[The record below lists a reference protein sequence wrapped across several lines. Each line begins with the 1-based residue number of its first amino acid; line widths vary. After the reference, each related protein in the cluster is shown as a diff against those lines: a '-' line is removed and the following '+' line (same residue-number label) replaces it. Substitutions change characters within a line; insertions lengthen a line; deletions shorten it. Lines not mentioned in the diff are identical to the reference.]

1 LVASVSLP
9 VIRVPALSV
18 EEGSNVDRSSK
29 LRFPK
34 HRRTGQLIAVTSL
47 AGLLIGGSTTVNQ
60 AAAADNVVRADKS
73 VARSCFASLLP
84 QGTTGTDR
92 RDVTATV
99 DGLVQARL
107 APKPGSDGDW
117 DLAVFDQATGK
128 IVAASA
134 ALRSYELAESFV
146 KKDQKLVVQA
156 CRYAGSA
163 RNAVLG
169 VDFLALTPAGTPTA
183 TPAPVQRAEM
193 VRVNTPTK
201 KEKDQ
206 LLASGLDV
214 TEKAD
219 ATGVEVVLAGDEDRK
234 TLASTGL
241 TSTVVTADLSAKA
254 VANAK
259 ADAEYAAKA
268 PASVL
273 PSGRTSY
280 RHLYDYEFELKE
292 LARKSPDLV
301 KAFTLPNRT
310 LEGRDV
316 VGVEIATNV
325 ADITDGKPVNFT
337 MGVHHAREWPAGE
350 HAMEWAVE
358 LAKGYRDNAEI
369 RGLVGKTRNIIVPI
383 VNPDGF
389 SISREAEP
397 KGDFSRF
404 DYEMKRKN
412 CNASDSPAAFATGV
426 CKANPGGRERGTDP
440 NRNYAGFW
448 GGAGA
453 STNWRNDTFRGAGP
467 FSEPETQNIRSIVS
481 SRQVTNLITLHT
493 YSNLVLRVPGVADVR
508 PPLDEPAY
516 KALGDKMA
524 SHNGYTSQPAWA
536 LYDTTG
542 STEDWS
548 YFATGGWGFTFEIGG
563 TEFHPT
569 FESGVIAE
577 YAGLAPAPGAGKG
590 GNRQA
595 FVDMLANAADPAA
608 HSTLVGSAPKGYE
621 LKLHK
626 TFQTPTS
633 PVVQPDGSVKPPIY
647 VTDTLDS
654 KLSSTGGRF
663 SWSVNPSTR
672 PYVAGRYGRVPQGP
686 AQQPAALVN
695 PAGVPAINTDYP
707 IDNVNV
713 ETAAFH
719 VDGLPAV
726 DNGKFTVAIDWAS
739 PDTDWDVYVF
749 DSAGV
754 MVSSSAN
761 GGTTSERATL
771 FDPPSGDYTAVFVNY
786 AQADPATADDWAGRV
801 EFASPVPPTYG
812 PKEAYQLT
820 CTSPKGKIVGLTDVY
835 AERGQTVDVGEVC
848 TRSAGAAKDR
858 NTR

>member
-1 LVASVSLP
+1 MVRVSGPVGPVADRGVEKGANVGRSP
-9 VIRVPALSV
+9 RQKRV
-18 EEGSNVDRSSK
+18 
-29 LRFPK
+29 
-34 HRRTGQLIAVTSL
+34 GQGVAV
-47 AGLLIGGSTTVNQ
+47 AAAVGLLIGGSAAVNQ
-60 AAAADNVVRADKS
+60 ASAGDNVVRADKA
-73 VARSCFASLLP
+73 VARSCFGALAAK
-84 QGTTGTDR
+84 GTAGTDR
-92 RDVTATV
+92 REVTSTV

-107 APKPGSDGDW
+107 KPGSGAASDW
-117 DLAVFDQATGK
+117 DLAVFDQATGAV
-128 IVAASA
+128 VAASA
-134 ALRSYELAESFV
+134 GVRSYELAESFV
-146 KKDQKLVVQA
+146 KKGQKLIVQA
-156 CRYAGSA
+156 CHYAGSSRSA
-163 RNAVLG
+163 TLG
-169 VDFLALTPAGTPTA
+169 VDFLALTPQGTPTA
-183 TPAPVQRAEM
+183 TPAPPQRAQM
-193 VRVNTPTK
+193 VRVETPTK

-219 ATGVEVVLAGDEDRK
+219 ATGVEVVIADDEDR
-234 TLASTGL
+234 TILAGTGLASK
-241 TSTVVTADLSAKA
+241 VVEADLSAKSI
-254 VANAK
+254 ANAK
-259 ADAEYAAKA
+259 ADTSYAAKT
-268 PASVL
+268 PASAL
-273 PSGRTSY
+273 PSGRTTY
-280 RHLYDYEFELKE
+280 RHLYEYEFEMKE

-301 KAFTLPNRT
+301 RVFALPNRT

-316 VGVEIATNV
+316 MGVEIGTNV
-325 ADITDGKPVNFT
+325 NNLTDGKPVNFT

-358 LAKGYRDNAEI
+358 LVKGYKDNPEI
-369 RGLVGKTRNIIVPI
+369 RGLVGKTRNIVVPI

-453 STNWRNDTFRGAGP
+453 SSNWRNDTFRGAGS

-493 YSNLVLRVPGVADVR
+493 FSNLVLRVPGVADVR

-524 SHNGYTSQPAWA
+524 TRNGYTSQPSWA

-548 YFATGGWGFTFEIGG
+548 YFATGGWGFTFEIGN
-563 TEFHPT
+563 TEFHPP
-569 FESGVIAE
+569 FETGVVAE
-577 YAGLAPAPGAGKG
+577 YAGLAPAAGAGKG

-595 FVDMLANAADPAA
+595 FVDMLANAADPGA
-608 HSTLVGSAPKGYE
+608 HSTLIGSAPKGYE

-633 PVVQPDGSVKPPIY
+633 PVIQPDGSTKPPIY
-647 VTDTLDS
+647 VTDNLDS

-663 SWSVNPSTR
+663 AWSVNPSTR
-672 PYVAGRYGRVPQGP
+672 PYVAGRYGRDPQGP
-686 AQQPAALVN
+686 AQKPAALVN
-695 PAGVPAINTDYP
+695 PAGIPAINTDYP
-707 IDNVNV
+707 NDSVNV

-726 DNGKFTVAIDWAS
+726 DNGKFTVAIDWANA
-739 PDTDWDVYVF
+739 DTDWDVYVF
-749 DSAGV
+749 DSAGT

-771 FDPPSGDYTAVFVNY
+771 FDPPAGNYMAVFVNY

-801 EFASPVPPTYG
+801 EFASPIPPTYG

-848 TRSAGAAKDR
+848 TRSARATKERGLR
-858 NTR
+858 